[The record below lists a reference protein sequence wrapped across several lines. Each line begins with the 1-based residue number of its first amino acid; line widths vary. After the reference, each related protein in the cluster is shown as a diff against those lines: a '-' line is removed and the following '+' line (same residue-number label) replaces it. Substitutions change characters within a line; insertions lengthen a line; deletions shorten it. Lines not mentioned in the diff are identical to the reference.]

1 MSEFEA
7 GRVAINALLADVA
20 QRATQYLDS
29 VDDRPVFPT
38 PEALAGL
45 AAFDEP
51 LPEQPQDAAQTLALL
66 DEAGMPVAN
75 IPNVLGDREAMRV
88 LAERVH
94 AAIHASK
101 VLAASSV

>member
-7 GRVAINALLADVA
+7 GRVAINDLLADVA

-66 DEAGMPVAN
+66 DEAGSPATVASAGGRYYGFV
-75 IPNVLGDREAMRV
+75 IGG
-88 LAERVH
+88 
-94 AAIHASK
+94 S
-101 VLAASSV
+101 